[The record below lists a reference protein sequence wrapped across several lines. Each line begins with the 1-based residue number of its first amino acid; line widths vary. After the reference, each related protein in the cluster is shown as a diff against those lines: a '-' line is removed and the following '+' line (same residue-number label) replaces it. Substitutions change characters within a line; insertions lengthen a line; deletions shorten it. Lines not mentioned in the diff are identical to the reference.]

1 MVSIRSA
8 SLAGTEVEA
17 GPDAVRA
24 LLLDVVGCGLLMPG
38 VESLTAEGDDIYHY
52 VLQTISNG
60 AVSHTPDHRT
70 RFDTSDPALIRW
82 EPVGEHNFR
91 SWGVFRTTDG
101 HAPGTTYLE
110 IDTRSEADVAIAPV
124 VLPLV
129 EPFARQQSD
138 QVTEGFL
145 AAIKERV
152 ESGARVLSGATS

>member
-8 SLAGTEVEA
+8 SVAGTEVKAE
-17 GPDAVRA
+17 PDAVRA

-38 VESLTAEGDDIYHY
+38 VESLTAEDGDVYHY
-52 VLQTISNG
+52 VLTTISNG

-70 RFDTSDPALIRW
+70 RFDTADAARISW
-82 EPVGEHNFR
+82 EPVGAHNFR
-91 SWGVFRTTDG
+91 SWGEFRTGPGTE
-101 HAPGTTYLE
+101 PGTTFLE
-110 IDTRSEADVAIAPV
+110 IDTRSEADVDIAAV

-145 AAIKERV
+145 TAIKERV
-152 ESGARVLSGATS
+152 ESGAGAAS

>member
-8 SLAGTEVEA
+8 SVAGTEVKAEPA
-17 GPDAVRA
+17 AVRA

-38 VESLTAEGDDIYHY
+38 VESLTAEGNDVYHY
-52 VLQTISNG
+52 VLATISNG

-70 RFDTSDPALIRW
+70 RFDATDPARIRW

-91 SWGVFRTTDG
+91 SWGEFRT
-101 HAPGTTYLE
+101 APGNETGTTYLE
-110 IDTRSEADVAIAPV
+110 IDTRSEADVDIAPV

-152 ESGARVLSGATS
+152 ESGATG

>member
-8 SLAGTEVEA
+8 SVAGIEVKA
-17 GPDAVRA
+17 DPAAVRA

-38 VESLTAEGDDIYHY
+38 VESLTAEGDDVYHY
-52 VLQTISNG
+52 VLTTLSNG

-70 RFDTSDPALIRW
+70 RFHTADPARIAW

-91 SWGVFRTTDG
+91 SWGEFRTT
-101 HAPGTTYLE
+101 PGSGPDTTYLE
-110 IDTRSEADVAIAPV
+110 IDTRSEADVDIAPV

-152 ESGARVLSGATS
+152 ESGASA

>member
-8 SLAGTEVEA
+8 SVAGIEVKAEPA
-17 GPDAVRA
+17 AVRA

-38 VESLTAEGDDIYHY
+38 VESLTAEGDDVYHY
-52 VLQTISNG
+52 VLATISNG

-70 RFDTSDPALIRW
+70 RFDTTDPAAIRW

-91 SWGVFRTTDG
+91 SWGVFRTSPGNAT
-101 HAPGTTYLE
+101 GTTYLE
-110 IDTRSEADVAIAPV
+110 IDTRSEADVDIAPV

-145 AAIKERV
+145 AAVKERV
-152 ESGARVLSGATS
+152 ESGATV